1 MNQSDYKT
9 ITHKEAIDAIF
20 AGDDVEMKR
29 YDLGTHPV
37 WVPISPNTT
46 IRQLKS
52 LKGHYFRIRT
62 TTINIGGVSVPKP
75 LSEAP
80 NEDSEIYIP
89 TVLNELFYF
98 SSRWNGESWAHR
110 RWLKLG
116 MIHRTKD
123 AAIAH
128 TKALIAISG
137 GAV

>member
-1 MNQSDYKT
+1 MNQSNYKT

-62 TTINIGGVSVPKP
+62 QTINIGGVSVPKP
-75 LSEAP
+75 LTEAP
-80 NEDSEIYIP
+80 AKGTEFFCPVLIDEHLWVDGCWFGNE
-89 TVLNELFYF
+89 
-98 SSRWNGESWAHR
+98 A
-110 RWLKLG
+110 
-116 MIHRTKD
+116 
-123 AAIAH
+123 
-128 TKALIAISG
+128 
-137 GAV
+137 

>member
-62 TTINIGGVSVPKP
+62 PTINIGGHSVPRP
-75 LSEAP
+75 LSTAP
-80 NEDSEIYIP
+80 EEGTDVYI
-89 TVLNELFYF
+89 VSLMGKDL
-98 SSRWNGESWAHR
+98 RAIGEWCNNSYYQGH
-110 RWLKLG
+110 LKRG
-116 MIHRTKD
+116 IVHITAE

-128 TKALIAISG
+128 AKALIAISG